1 MYIVKEYLSNE
12 TVAVCSR
19 KDDAVALILS
29 DLERKLYIEVKQW
42 N

>member
-12 TVAVCSR
+12 IVAVCSR

-29 DLERKLYIEVKQW
+29 DWERKLYIEVKQ
-42 N
+42 